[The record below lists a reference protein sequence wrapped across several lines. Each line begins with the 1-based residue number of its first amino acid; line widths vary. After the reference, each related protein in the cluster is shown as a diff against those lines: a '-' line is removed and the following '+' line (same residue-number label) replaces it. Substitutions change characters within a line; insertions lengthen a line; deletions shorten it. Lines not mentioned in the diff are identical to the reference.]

1 MEVLPLKFLNQAK
14 TETTNETESL
24 QQLYNNVKSHI
35 QEQTNKMSEEFRA
48 VTYREQIMAG
58 TDYFITVHA
67 GGSSYLH
74 MIVSGKLLCPGG
86 KCELTGVE
94 EGHTKDDPLEPF

>member
-1 MEVLPLKFLNQAK
+1 MQDVTHCIMYCGGMIVRHF
-14 TETTNETESL
+14 
-24 QQLYNNVKSHI
+24 NNSVKSHI